1 MSAATWI
8 DEFVEQLKK
17 AGVKGIIL
25 EAAKYETIGKLA
37 HDPWAAPASAS
48 SAAASSSNKRA
59 RDGAPEHLVGD
70 EAEKKIKEMVA
81 IGKWQLV
88 TAESKRANTGAYVE
102 KYGPFSVKIM
112 DFILD
117 GTERSTFEW
126 KETIKAAGF
135 IHYSGSDRAGWTPFS
150 LPGGKKGQGKEVKDP
165 VRLERFAEAKIGGE

>member
-8 DEFVEQLKK
+8 DAFLEEMKR
-17 AGVKGIIL
+17 AGVKEAIL
-25 EAAKYETIGKLA
+25 EAAKCETIYKIA
-37 HDPWAAPASAS
+37 YDPWAPAAAPASS
-48 SAAASSSNKRA
+48 SDSNKRA
-59 RDGAPEHLVGD
+59 RPGGPEHLVGD
-70 EAEKKIKEMVA
+70 EAEKKVNEMVA
-81 IGKWQLV
+81 IGKWLLV

-112 DFILD
+112 DFIVD
-117 GTERSTFEW
+117 GTERSTFEN

-135 IHYSGSDRAGWTPFS
+135 IHYSGSDRLGWTPFS